1 MLLLWSASSAKP
13 ALYAAWV
20 GLGVAQAMTFYDAG
34 FAALTRRLGGGAPR
48 AIMRM
53 TLLGGFAGTVFI
65 PLTGWL
71 VVTGGGCAA
80 LIIRAA
86 KKIPVDVAIPWAT
99 IAGAQGERLSRGEG
113 KRGTGRGR

>member
-1 MLLLWSASSAKP
+1 MIALSLVLIVACLSAPLVGSAIVRGQGRRIMTFGSLLGVAMLLLWSASSAKP

-71 VVTGGGCAA
+71 VEA
-80 LIIRAA
+80 R
-86 KKIPVDVAIPWAT
+86 
-99 IAGAQGERLSRGEG
+99 
-113 KRGTGRGR
+113 KRVV